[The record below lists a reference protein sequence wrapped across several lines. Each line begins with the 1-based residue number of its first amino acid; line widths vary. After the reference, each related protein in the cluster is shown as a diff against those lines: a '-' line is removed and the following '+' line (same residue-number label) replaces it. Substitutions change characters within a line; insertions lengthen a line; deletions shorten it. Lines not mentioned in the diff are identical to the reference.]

1 MGMVIYQ
8 NHQIGDKFTW
18 KVECRARYFACA
30 KSLEELREILSSKE
44 YISTTKRYTLGLG
57 ANTLFATSLYDGF
70 VLQIDLKGVK
80 QVGDTESSMT
90 FEVAAGENWHDVVNK
105 FVCEYG
111 LGGMENLAYIPG
123 TFGAAAI
130 QNVAAY
136 GHTFEDV
143 FIELEAINSKSL
155 EVRKFSK
162 SEAAFKYR
170 DSYFKSCE
178 FRDTYIILSTTVRLE
193 KPTFHLAETSYH
205 SNYESLKQELKSNGP
220 YTPHQVFDA
229 VTSLRKKKLPEVT
242 DVGTNGSTFM
252 NPIVS
257 GAKVK
262 ELLVKFPKL
271 QYYPVEKMQYVEN
284 LKLKIDNL
292 KSYKVAAGHI
302 FDQLGWKDKVIDG
315 VGTWKNHALV
325 VCNYSATKPEPILEY
340 INAMQ
345 KDFIEAT
352 GIMIEPEVNIVQ

>member
-1 MGMVIYQ
+1 MVIYQ
-8 NHQIGDKFTW
+8 NHSIGDKFTW
-18 KVECRARYFACA
+18 KVECTARYFACA
-30 KSLEELREILSSKE
+30 KNLDELKEILTSKE
-44 YISTTKRYTLGLG
+44 YVSTPKKYTLGLG
-57 ANTLFATSLYDGF
+57 ANTLFATSQYDGF

-80 QVGDTESSMT
+80 QVDDTESAMT
-90 FEVAAGENWHDVVNK
+90 FEIAAGENWHDVVKK

-143 FIELEAINSKSL
+143 FIELEAINIESL

-170 DSYFKSCE
+170 DSYFKSRE

-205 SNYESLKQELKSNGP
+205 SNYESLKQELKTNGP

-257 GAKVK
+257 GAKVI

-271 QYYPVEKMQYVEN
+271 QYYPVEKMQYPDPSS
-284 LKLKIDNL
+284 LKLLPTAMYKI
-292 KSYKVAAGHI
+292 AAGHI
-302 FDQLGWKDKVIDG
+302 FDQLGWKNKVIDG

-325 VCNYSATKPEPILEY
+325 VCNYSASRPEPILEY

-352 GIMIEPEVNIVQ
+352 GIMIEPEVNIVR